1 MIATNLASSS
11 LCKPGSIGRSDGLPV
26 AAAAATTVRFG
37 VAFRLLSAFAAITIF
52 AIATSIIALYTF
64 GKYRN
69 GFNRIASSSLP
80 ALVAASN
87 LAQRSQAL
95 AANAPNLAVADGHF
109 ARRAVSEALRSQLQA
124 IAEAGEQVKE
134 LAPAPRA
141 LIVSFALRL
150 HSKKTFRNWTSWW
163 PRSWRPI
170 ASQQIYCCGLESF
183 PFGFKL
189 PSATC
194 NANGVAGT

>member
-1 MIATNLASSS
+1 MTATNLASSS

-95 AANAPNLAVADGHF
+95 ALLQDLSAEMTPLEKTARLYLA
-109 ARRAVSEALRSQLQA
+109 Q
-124 IAEAGEQVKE
+124 
-134 LAPAPRA
+134 
-141 LIVSFALRL
+141 RL
-150 HSKKTFRNWTSWW
+150 EKGGR
-163 PRSWRPI
+163 
-170 ASQQIYCCGLESF
+170 
-183 PFGFKL
+183 
-189 PSATC
+189 
-194 NANGVAGT
+194 